1 MRYLALAISFTGLT
15 GLGALGACGGP
26 PRPAAPRAAT
36 VTPARDLA
44 GARSAV
50 PPTSGRDRVAGL
62 QVRDPRA
69 VDLDIIRITA
79 HARGPGSEPE
89 LTSVASAD
97 LFKQANE
104 AARTGR
110 PQEAIATYRQLVAD
124 FPESQFAP
132 VALFNTAALYDA
144 QADLPATLTALTEL
158 VARYPAA
165 RESIDG
171 HLYIAALQA
180 DHQQW
185 AEAAATLDA
194 VLARTNLTFADRVEA
209 FARKGYVELEQH
221 RFDAAE
227 ASLSAALDEWRKAPR
242 IDDPYYIAMAHYYR
256 GELMHLRF
264 ADAPVRSGDD
274 EMVADL
280 EAKRALAVQAYDRW
294 RESLRYKQAYWATA
308 AGYQM
313 SQIFVEL
320 WEAHVKAPYPRRIAV
335 ATRPTYVADVHT
347 RVRQDL
353 EKALEGHRMNVELA
367 KAYGVET
374 AWSRSSERQA
384 ATIMELLAKDIAG
397 SYITP
402 ASPSSESP
410 PGSRLQRAGPNAGAP
425 KAGSGEN

>member
-1 MRYLALAISFTGLT
+1 MRRLALVACLT
-15 GLGALGACGGP
+15 GCCGLAGLAACG
-26 PRPAAPRAAT
+26 AAPRPPTLPGSAASRG

-44 GARSAV
+44 DARTAA
-50 PPTSGRDRVAGL
+50 PRAADGTGDRDPGIAA
-62 QVRDPRA
+62 RDPR
-69 VDLDIIRITA
+69 VVNLDIVRITA
-79 HARGPGSEPE
+79 HTPAPGGEPE
-89 LTSVASAD
+89 LTSLASAD

-104 AARTGR
+104 AARAGR
-110 PQEAIATYRQLVAD
+110 PRDAIATYRQLVAE

-132 VALFNTAALYDA
+132 VALFDIAALYDA
-144 QADLPATLTALTEL
+144 QADLTATVTTLEEL
-158 VARYPAA
+158 VTKYPGA

-185 AEAAATLDA
+185 PEAAATLDA

-209 FARKGYVELEQH
+209 LARKGYVELEQQ
-221 RFDAAE
+221 RYDAAE
-227 ASLSAALDEWRKAPR
+227 ASLAAAIDIWRRAPR

-256 GELMHLRF
+256 GELMHRRF
-264 ADAPVRSGDD
+264 ADAKVRGDDD

-294 RESLRYKQAYWATA
+294 REGLHFHQAYWATA

-320 WEAHVKAPYPRRIAV
+320 WEAHVRAPYPHRIEA
-335 ATRPTYVADVHT
+335 ATRPTYVTEVHT

-374 AWSRSSERQA
+374 TWSRGSERQA
-384 ATIMELLAKDIAG
+384 AAIMELLARDTPG
-397 SYITP
+397 SYVAP
-402 ASPSSESP
+402 A
-410 PGSRLQRAGPNAGAP
+410 N
-425 KAGSGEN
+425 